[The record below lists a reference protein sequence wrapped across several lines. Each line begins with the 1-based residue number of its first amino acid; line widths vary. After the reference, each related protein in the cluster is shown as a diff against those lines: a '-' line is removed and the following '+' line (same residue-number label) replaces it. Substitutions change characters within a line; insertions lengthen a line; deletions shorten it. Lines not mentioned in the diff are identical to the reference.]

1 MSRRGRPRT
10 EIGTY
15 GDIGVRELGDGK
27 YVARTRF
34 RARNGRLI
42 DVTRRGPSQA
52 AARRN
57 LKKALTELADE
68 AAGKEITGDTR
79 LSRVMDLW
87 LADLQEKVTLGKR
100 AAKTFYDY
108 RDTID
113 NSLRPAMGELTCREA
128 EHAGLCNEVLKDIR
142 RKAAEAVGTKGGK
155 RGKNGEAAMLRART
169 VLSGVCGLA
178 VLHQAMKVNP
188 VKSVE
193 KIERDKDEVRA
204 LEPEERA
211 DFLTRFRAEVERRVA
226 GKNGK
231 GSGPNRLGLRA
242 KAWLDLPELV
252 EAMLSTGLRIG
263 EALALV
269 DESVDL
275 EAGVVHASHH
285 LVRVEGVGMV
295 RKPKRKGD
303 RPGLKAPIVSWT
315 AGMWRRRKLSAAPG
329 GPVFASWTG
338 EWLDPGNVAK
348 RLNKICQEIGYGWVS
363 SRYFRHTA
371 ATHLGDSDLTDTVI
385 SDALGNTPEVV
396 RKHYRRPK
404 EQDPRIAAAMET
416 MLGERS

>member
-1 MSRRGRPRT
+1 MRRGRPRT

-15 GDIGVRELGDGK
+15 GEIKVRPVGSGK
-27 YVARTRF
+27 FEARARF
-34 RARNGRLI
+34 RLRTGRLQP
-42 DVTRRGPSQA
+42 VARRGPSEA
-52 AARRN
+52 AAKRA
-57 LKKALTELADE
+57 LKKALTALADE
-68 AAGKEITGDTR
+68 VSSDTINADTR
-79 LSRVMDLW
+79 MTVVMDLW
-87 LADLQEKVTLGKR
+87 LADLKEKVDLGKR

-108 RDTID
+108 RDAID

-128 EHAGLCNEVLKDIR
+128 EHAGLCNEVLKEIR
-142 RKAAEAVGTKGGK
+142 RKAATAVGSKGGR
-155 RGKNGEAAMLRART
+155 RGKNGEAAQARART

-193 KIERDKDEVRA
+193 KIERDQDEVRA
-204 LEPEERA
+204 LEPEERV
-211 DFLTRFRAEVERRVA
+211 DFLAKFRGECETRVA

-231 GSGPNRLGLRA
+231 GDGPNRLGLRA
-242 KAWLDLPELV
+242 RAWLDLPELV

-269 DESVDL
+269 GESVDL
-275 EAGVVHASHH
+275 DAGVVHASHH

-295 RKPKRKGD
+295 RQPKRKGD

-315 AGMWRRRKLSAAPG
+315 AGMWRRRKLSASPG
-329 GPVFASWTG
+329 GPVFASWNG
-338 EWLDPGNVAK
+338 QWLDPGNVAK
-348 RLNKICQEIGYGWVS
+348 RLNKVCQEIGYGWVS

-404 EQDPRIAAAMET
+404 VQDPRIAAAMES
-416 MLGERS
+416 MLGDPGS

>member
-1 MSRRGRPRT
+1 MRRGRPRT

-15 GDIGVRELGDGK
+15 GDIKVRDVGGGK
-27 YVARTRF
+27 FVARTRF
-34 RARNGRLI
+34 RARNGRLL

-52 AARRN
+52 AARRA
-57 LKKALTELADE
+57 LKKALTELVDD

-79 LSRVMDLW
+79 MTRVMDLW
-87 LADLQEKVTLGKR
+87 LADLKEKVDLGKR

-128 EHAGLCNEVLKDIR
+128 EHAGLCNEVLKEIR
-142 RKAAEAVGTKGGK
+142 RKAATAVGSKGGK
-155 RGKNGEAAMLRART
+155 RGKNGEAAMSRART

-178 VLHQAMKVNP
+178 VLHQAMTVNP

-193 KIERDKDEVRA
+193 RIERDKDEVRA
-204 LEPEERA
+204 LEPQERS
-211 DFLTRFRAEVERRVA
+211 DFLTQFRAEVEKRVA
-226 GKNGK
+226 GKNGA
-231 GSGPNRLGLRA
+231 GTGPNRLGLRGR
-242 KAWLDLPELV
+242 AWLDLPELV

-263 EALALV
+263 EALALI

-275 EAGVVHASHH
+275 DADVVHASHH

-303 RPGLKAPIVSWT
+303 RPGLKVPIVSWT
-315 AGMWRRRKLSAAPG
+315 ASMWRRRKLSAAPG
-329 GPVFASWTG
+329 GPVFASWNG

-371 ATHLGDSDLTDTVI
+371 ATHLGDSDLTDSVI

-404 EQDPRIAAAMET
+404 VSDPRIAAAMET